1 MKTMISFKEIREF
14 CEKVGTIISRVYLY
28 DFETKKECDVLAT
41 CAGVDELINFLR
53 ENNLY
58 VIYGESK
65 GHVIDMFTEDE
76 DIYRILTA

>member
-1 MKTMISFKEIREF
+1 MATLISFDEIRKF
-14 CEKVGTIISRVYLY
+14 CENVGTIISRIYLY
-28 DFETKKECDVLAT
+28 DFETNMECGILAT

-58 VIYGESK
+58 SMYGETK